1 MGKSF
6 GAFIYLT
13 SEEILDGEE
22 GVNIAS
28 SRSVLPRRLEQH
40 FLSGGSWCLAV
51 THIQRQWQNIKMT
64 DLLLMYIMYISSQ
77 TLDADILFPR
87 LCLIV
92 LNHTLSTKTSNKVP
106 LWAEL
111 TKKVAV
117 LFLSLLHKP
126 QLTQKVCTSVLET
139 LSLAPYLN
147 CPM

>member
-1 MGKSF
+1 MGKYF

-77 TLDADILFPR
+77 TLDADI
-87 LCLIV
+87 V
-92 LNHTLSTKTSNKVP
+92 S
-106 LWAEL
+106 
-111 TKKVAV
+111 
-117 LFLSLLHKP
+117 
-126 QLTQKVCTSVLET
+126 
-139 LSLAPYLN
+139 
-147 CPM
+147 